1 MQGDRVADI
10 PTINV
15 DNAYTGPSAIAI
27 GEAEG
32 NAFSL
37 PTWGSQIHAETMQL
51 QRRSSEPSHDRVLT
65 TSTSVC
71 SDDVPRGASRVHV
84 SLNQYQSASFD
95 GCLEEDQRP
104 SVRATRASRE
114 RRPSAVQLRKKMLP
128 LQFVRTTENI
138 SMLSPDMEARIY
150 DKICKSLGKKFGGL
164 EKAQQAAAIIQ
175 KAYRQALDLSDID
188 SVAES
193 SDSAHVNASDF
204 EPRTLDGAAGNPY
217 ATEAAPCTTEGSCG
231 DTCDVEASWT
241 GAGGAKKLRRCQS
254 LTPAMTIRLELG
266 EGSEGEEEG
275 EDECCG
281 SNEAAYWNRMV
292 GIHLFNRKPANG
304 IQYLISKGIVRDTPR
319 SVAKFLKEQSGLS
332 KMKIGEFIGEIRYEF
347 NMAVLEHLA
356 HSIDMKDRNIDEAL
370 REFQT
375 LFLMPGE
382 AQKIDRIMQ
391 IFAAEYID
399 ANGIQFG
406 SEDHKQLSVLEYLT
420 ASQWEFETEDAV
432 YVLSFSIMMLH
443 TSLHNPSVKH
453 RDSKEQWIKMNREV

>member
-15 DNAYTGPSAIAI
+15 DNTYTGPSAIAI

-65 TSTSVC
+65 TSASVC

-175 KAYRQALDLSDID
+175 KAYRVRMLRKHFNEIRRDGVAGHMSRRSSVVAKERWGVVKQQALDLSDID

-204 EPRTLDGAAGNPY
+204 EPRTLDGVAGNPY

-254 LTPAMTIRLELG
+254 LTPAMTIRLELV

-292 GIHLFNRKPANG
+292 GIHLFNR
-304 IQYLISKGIVRDTPR
+304 
-319 SVAKFLKEQSGLS
+319 
-332 KMKIGEFIGEIRYEF
+332 
-347 NMAVLEHLA
+347 
-356 HSIDMKDRNIDEAL
+356 
-370 REFQT
+370 
-375 LFLMPGE
+375 
-382 AQKIDRIMQ
+382 
-391 IFAAEYID
+391 
-399 ANGIQFG
+399 
-406 SEDHKQLSVLEYLT
+406 
-420 ASQWEFETEDAV
+420 
-432 YVLSFSIMMLH
+432 
-443 TSLHNPSVKH
+443 
-453 RDSKEQWIKMNREV
+453 